1 MFMPPVRR
9 PATVVLVIAIAVF
22 ASACGGADPAPG
34 AIRLVDRFA
43 ADTVDGSPT
52 IAAVP
57 DGVAWEFGGEPPDLD
72 ADAATWGWR
81 AGPDVTGL
89 EVRDGALAG
98 SAAGAF
104 PVLVAERASDVDE
117 RDGLYAV
124 EIRLRVSDGENLSL
138 AFAAGDSVDLD
149 GVQQQMAA
157 SLGLLSTPLR
167 AGDTFETYTILP
179 QQNVAMASVRHL
191 LLRPTDADGATF
203 EIEHL
208 RVRSRKEHL
217 AAVASG
223 IGWQGLDE
231 RYHEALVSRSP
242 ETLRFD
248 LDLPSTPWL
257 DLSLGT
263 PEDGPVTFHV
273 ALHAGGV
280 ERSVLE
286 QTVTTPY
293 RWERRRID
301 LGDFGGETV
310 TLALSL
316 TAESDGTLGFWG
328 SPVVRAGGQTATTR
342 ESPLGDRP
350 QGVILIQADTLR
362 SDHLDAYG
370 YDRSTAPT
378 LTALAG
384 EGVLFRH
391 TVAQAT
397 WTKASTP
404 SIMTSL
410 YPLSHGVRTFN
421 DRLPA
426 AATTLAERFR
436 DAGHATLALSS
447 VLFTGQFTNL
457 HQGFEEL
464 HEAGS
469 AATPSPKTAR
479 EYVDRV
485 AAWLEHHRDV
495 PFFIYLH
502 VFDPHDPYE
511 PYRPYNALWAD
522 PGHKEEHETQLDAV
536 REIIDDPLR
545 RNFGMPTRDELTAVE
560 VDADAY
566 IAYDEDWYDGAI
578 RAMDVELGRLVET
591 LGSLG
596 LDDRTLIVFTSDHG
610 EEFLDHGRMFHGQ
623 TVYGE
628 LTRVPLVIR
637 WPGHIQG
644 GGVVEEPTQL
654 IDIMPTLV
662 DVSGLAP
669 VDEMQGQSLVPLLG
683 AGDPASWIARPVFS
697 EKAITDDAFSP
708 PPRDT
713 ESYAVTD
720 GAWKLIHNRV
730 RPEGAPEFE
739 LFDAR
744 DDPLNLT
751 NVADAQPDVVQRLA
765 REIERWQRIAETERL
780 PDDAESTEGLT
791 QEQLERLRSLG
802 YIR

>member
-1 MFMPPVRR
+1 M
-9 PATVVLVIAIAVF
+9 
-22 ASACGGADPAPG
+22 
-34 AIRLVDRFA
+34 
-43 ADTVDGSPT
+43 
-52 IAAVP
+52 
-57 DGVAWEFGGEPPDLD
+57 
-72 ADAATWGWR
+72 
-81 AGPDVTGL
+81 
-89 EVRDGALAG
+89 
-98 SAAGAF
+98 
-104 PVLVAERASDVDE
+104 
-117 RDGLYAV
+117 
-124 EIRLRVSDGENLSL
+124 
-138 AFAAGDSVDLD
+138 
-149 GVQQQMAA
+149 
-157 SLGLLSTPLR
+157 
-167 AGDTFETYTILP
+167 
-179 QQNVAMASVRHL
+179 
-191 LLRPTDADGATF
+191 
-203 EIEHL
+203 
-208 RVRSRKEHL
+208 
-217 AAVASG
+217 
-223 IGWQGLDE
+223 
-231 RYHEALVSRSP
+231 
-242 ETLRFD
+242 
-248 LDLPSTPWL
+248 
-257 DLSLGT
+257 
-263 PEDGPVTFHV
+263 
-273 ALHAGGV
+273 
-280 ERSVLE
+280 
-286 QTVTTPY
+286 
-293 RWERRRID
+293 
-301 LGDFGGETV
+301 
-310 TLALSL
+310 
-316 TAESDGTLGFWG
+316 
-328 SPVVRAGGQTATTR
+328 
-342 ESPLGDRP
+342 
-350 QGVILIQADTLR
+350 
-362 SDHLDAYG
+362 
-370 YDRSTAPT
+370 
-378 LTALAG
+378 
-384 EGVLFRH
+384 
-391 TVAQAT
+391 
-397 WTKASTP
+397 
-404 SIMTSL
+404 
-410 YPLSHGVRTFN
+410 
-421 DRLPA
+421 
-426 AATTLAERFR
+426 
-436 DAGHATLALSS
+436 
-447 VLFTGQFTNL
+447 
-457 HQGFEEL
+457 
-464 HEAGS
+464 
-469 AATPSPKTAR
+469 
-479 EYVDRV
+479 